1 VIDQEELEMLR
12 WEVAQLREMCAV
24 AAERARLSGQVIDPP
39 DALLQALGLRVAQAP
54 LWQMGGLGRW
64 WWQAD
69 LGCGLTAL
77 VCPSEMGCGYT
88 AVVHRHYS
96 EDGAGTYAWRLASH
110 GDSVHAE
117 GESATAKIAM
127 ADVLRAAERI
137 GVALVSQ
144 ARVGLKALEEN
155 T

>member
-1 VIDQEELEMLR
+1 MLR
-12 WEVAQLREMCAV
+12 WEVA
-24 AAERARLSGQVIDPP
+24 
-39 DALLQALGLRVAQAP
+39 
-54 LWQMGGLGRW
+54 
-64 WWQAD
+64 
-69 LGCGLTAL
+69 
-77 VCPSEMGCGYT
+77 
-88 AVVHRHYS
+88 
-96 EDGAGTYAWRLASH
+96 H

-144 ARVGLKALEEN
+144 ARVGPKALEEN